1 MTVWTLSNAAAG
13 QHREEVARFWIHAPE
28 DALEMLWDSVFGEAT
43 RLLITQLT
51 SSTAFSTGQLELR
64 DELFAVMR
72 QGFNQPGSVKVMIA
86 AFLLSPGGTL
96 TISNPETVMP
106 AWLLPT
112 YREIYEFEPPA
123 PASDP
128 TPPSSL
134 KEFAANRIQ
143 LNRLVGLSNLYYIDP
158 ADQEIGHDLQIMRL
172 LLCQLILD
180 SEPQEL
186 EGIFQPELA
195 DRYWSLVRSGIQS
208 KPILPEEESI
218 QDRALGQP
226 HDLQS
231 LLVALCYQEP
241 SPSILDQIS
250 IDVPDWFLSGCQE
263 VMDLTITTA

>member
-112 YREIYEFEPPA
+112 SI
-123 PASDP
+123 
-128 TPPSSL
+128 T
-134 KEFAANRIQ
+134 
-143 LNRLVGLSNLYYIDP
+143 
-158 ADQEIGHDLQIMRL
+158 
-172 LLCQLILD
+172 
-180 SEPQEL
+180 
-186 EGIFQPELA
+186 
-195 DRYWSLVRSGIQS
+195 
-208 KPILPEEESI
+208 SI
-218 QDRALGQP
+218 QMIKRLAT
-226 HDLQS
+226 
-231 LLVALCYQEP
+231 
-241 SPSILDQIS
+241 IS
-250 IDVPDWFLSGCQE
+250 KSCDFSC
-263 VMDLTITTA
+263 AS